1 MKGFCVRFVL
11 MRMLRS
17 MVLASLSLALLTHAA
32 DPKLKGSKK
41 ETAPRLDLG
50 LPTFKEIP
58 KDQKLEKPK
67 DPAEAQQAPSGTRL
81 DEGYSVVRVVHGK
94 SFVRGPDG
102 ARPSAPFPQVNVAGN
117 PLATEKFSSVIRVK
131 SPAKKNARIEVAILD
146 QRGDTVMEASGEI
159 RFANADESE
168 WQVDWDP
175 TGIRNP
181 GEFQVLVRIGGN
193 PLGTFP
199 LKLAAPTP
207 ASK

>member
-1 MKGFCVRFVL
+1 
-11 MRMLRS
+11 MLRS
-17 MVLASLSLALLTHAA
+17 LVLASMSLALLSHAA

-41 ETAPRLDLG
+41 ETAPKLDLG
-50 LPTFKEIP
+50 IPAFKDIP

-67 DPAEAQQAPSGTRL
+67 EAAEAQQSPSGTRA
-81 DEGYSVVRVVHGK
+81 DEGYTVVRVVHGK
-94 SFVRGPDG
+94 SFLRSPDG
-102 ARPSAPFPQVNVAGN
+102 AKPSAPFSQVTVAGN

-131 SPAKKNARIEVAILD
+131 SPAKKNTRIEVAILD

-159 RFANADESE
+159 RFGTGEEAE

-175 TGIRNP
+175 TGVRNA

-199 LKLAAPTP
+199 LKVVSAAAAPPTP
-207 ASK
+207 SAK